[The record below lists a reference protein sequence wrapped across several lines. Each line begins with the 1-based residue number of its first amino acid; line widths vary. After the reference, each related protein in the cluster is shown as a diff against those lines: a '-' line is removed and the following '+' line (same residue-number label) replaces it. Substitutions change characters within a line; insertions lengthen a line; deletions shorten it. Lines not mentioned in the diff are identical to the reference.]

1 MKKIMNDRKNNQ
13 PINQLTGG
21 STFKNPYQMKSWQ
34 LIDKAGCRGLA
45 YGKARV
51 SDKHCNFLINNGNA
65 QSSDIET
72 LGEIV
77 RRKVLSETGVSLEWE
92 IIRIGKKTQNKM
104 DNLYE

>member
-1 MKKIMNDRKNNQ
+1 MAE
-13 PINQLTGG
+13 
-21 STFKNPYQMKSWQ
+21 S
-34 LIDKAGCRGLA
+34 
-45 YGKARV
+45 YGWMRV
-51 SDKHCNFLINNGNA
+51 SRCGRMQAGARRRTDVGRRGKLAPNRIKHCNFLINNGAA

-92 IIRIGKKTQNKM
+92 IIRIGEKTQNKM